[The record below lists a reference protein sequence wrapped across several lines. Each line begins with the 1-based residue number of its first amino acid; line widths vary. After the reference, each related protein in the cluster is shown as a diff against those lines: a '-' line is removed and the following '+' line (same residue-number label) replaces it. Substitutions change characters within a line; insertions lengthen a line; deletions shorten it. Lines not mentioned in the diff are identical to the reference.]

1 MKFKIGD
8 LVIYRPSNK
17 LEIVNDIRSLHIITI
32 DMYGILVAN
41 DKATSIALFRKA
53 TDRDIKSYLS
63 KRIKDVLRHK
73 GILT

>member
-1 MKFKIGD
+1 VKFKIGD